1 MWAVSKR
8 APVAVFFAF
17 PSKLTPHG
25 IPKALINLSVSVDTK
40 DLDDWQEDQQIVLRL
55 RLSASVYLVFR
66 PALVATISKSN
77 ATEIGNVKP
86 QHHTPEC
93 SPHGTKGATV
103 SFEQSEISKNDTH
116 N

>member
-1 MWAVSKR
+1 M
-8 APVAVFFAF
+8 
-17 PSKLTPHG
+17 
-25 IPKALINLSVSVDTK
+25 SVDTK

-66 PALVATISKSN
+66 PALVATIRKSN

-86 QHHTPEC
+86 QRHTPEC

>member
-1 MWAVSKR
+1 VVWAVSKR
-8 APVAVFFAF
+8 APVVVFFAF
-17 PSKLTPHG
+17 PAYLTPHG
-25 IPKALINLSVSVDTK
+25 IPKALVNLSVSVDTK

-86 QHHTPEC
+86 HTPEC
-93 SPHGTKGATV
+93 NPHGTKGATV
-103 SFEQSEISKNDTH
+103 SFEQSETSNNDTH